1 MEKKELQD
9 LLDKKWDAL
18 LEDFKRVY
26 KLNLTNGQ
34 LIEQMYD
41 VVKDLFKKANEMK
54 DILDRLNKKEKK
66 LIWIIVIFVKENWK
80 IKIKQFVISALKN

>member
-54 DILDRLNKKEKK
+54 DILDRLNKKEK
-66 LIWIIVIFVKENWK
+66 N
-80 IKIKQFVISALKN
+80 

>member
-26 KLNLTNGQ
+26 KLNLINGQ

-54 DILDRLNKKEKK
+54 DILDRLNKKEK
-66 LIWIIVIFVKENWK
+66 N
-80 IKIKQFVISALKN
+80 